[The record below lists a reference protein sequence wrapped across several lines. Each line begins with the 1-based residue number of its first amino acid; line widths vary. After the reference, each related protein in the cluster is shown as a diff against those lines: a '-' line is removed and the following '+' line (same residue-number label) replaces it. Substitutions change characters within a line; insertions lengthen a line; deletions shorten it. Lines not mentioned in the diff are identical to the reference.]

1 MRRLTAALVLLA
13 LLLTGCVWS
22 RRSVEKVCTEAAEA
36 LHAGELDRARAI
48 WEEVSRCSA
57 LCSPTRRLTRP
68 VCSSSGLRQRMTER
82 ATKIC
87 STVRSCSPGCTIFP
101 RWKRR
106 PCAIY
111 CKACRKNCAFRQ
123 ALYCE
128 NAGKMVCSCQR

>member
-36 LHAGELDRARAI
+36 LYAGELDRARAI
-48 WEEVSRCSA
+48 WEEAQPLLGA
-57 LCSPTRRLTRP
+57 LLPHEEIDETGLLFERL
-68 VCSSSGLRQRMTER
+68 
-82 ATKIC
+82 AAAKIC
-87 STVRSCSPGCTIFP
+87 STVRSCSPGCIIFP
-101 RWKRR
+101 RWKKR
-106 PCAIY
+106 PCATY

-123 ALYCE
+123 ALCCE

>member
-36 LHAGELDRARAI
+36 L
-48 WEEVSRCSA
+48 
-57 LCSPTRRLTRP
+57 CSPMRRSTRP